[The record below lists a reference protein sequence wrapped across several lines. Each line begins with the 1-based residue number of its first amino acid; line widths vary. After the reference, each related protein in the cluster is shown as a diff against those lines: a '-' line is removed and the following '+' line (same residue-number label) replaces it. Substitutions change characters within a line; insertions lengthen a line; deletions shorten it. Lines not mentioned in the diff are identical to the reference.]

1 MNKIQILIFCYLFI
15 CIESVNYR
23 QQSII
28 NAQKITRPLNIP
40 YVPKPIINTLD
51 KWNINH
57 QAIKIT
63 TNVGKKYIISNNP
76 TNGIHITD
84 SNLSNKWKVEKEINV
99 KGDKKIGD
107 VLNNANGV
115 GNGMTSYI
123 STGTCIGTTK
133 SIEKELGK

>member
-1 MNKIQILIFCYLFI
+1 MNKIPILIFCFLFI
-15 CIESVNYR
+15 FVESFNYR

-40 YVPKPIINTLD
+40 YIPKPIINTLD
-51 KWNINH
+51 KFHINH

-63 TNVGKKYIISNNP
+63 TDIGKKYIISNNP

-99 KGDKKIGD
+99 KGDKKIGEI
-107 VLNNANGV
+107 LNNANGV
-115 GNGMTSYI
+115 GNGITSYV
-123 STGTCIGTTK
+123 STGTCIGTVK
-133 SIEKELGK
+133 AIEKELGK